1 MANIVASEP
10 RTHALERRLRR
21 RRQEARLRLRLV
33 ADCAVLQSHHASEV
47 PQVPRGAR
55 SVDEDL
61 RGALDKLRRE
71 LLELWAHFES
81 LALLVSVGA
90 AGATGAAGVDSYMGR
105 EDRDGPTGVA
115 GRGDLEGAR
124 ELPGDYVAKEDVIAS
139 VAKDAVTVSLDSLSS
154 FSAVDVAAKDV
165 VDESALGAVGAMAY
179 EDVVMD
185 PVVVAVEKSAT
196 VAAEDAVTNA
206 VGDVL
211 SARLAAGMSDSVAQ
225 AALNAWFACFVAG
238 RASAEAFQDPEV
250 AKSAVDLA
258 LESVEVDE
266 GTKPDLVE
274 KLLATVETMNAA
286 VEYGA
291 AFEAACGLGAESA
304 SLDVV
309 AACDAELDAWLA
321 RFPKGPRLL
330 PRSRRRP
337 AVLLR
342 PGHEPP
348 SSFQGLC

>member
-1 MANIVASEP
+1 MANVVATEP
-10 RTHALERRLRR
+10 RSHALERRLRR

-55 SVDEDL
+55 SVDDDV

-71 LLELWAHFES
+71 LLELRAHFES

-139 VAKDAVTVSLDSLSS
+139 VAKDAVTVSLDSSPS

-165 VDESALGAVGAMAY
+165 VDESALGAVGAMAF
-179 EDVVMD
+179 EDVVLD
-185 PVVVAVEKSAT
+185 PVVVAVVKSAT
-196 VAAEDAVTNA
+196 VAAEDVVTNA

-211 SARLAAGMSDSVAQ
+211 SARLAAGMPDSVAQ
-225 AALNAWFACFVAG
+225 AALNAWFACFFCWQGECRGV
-238 RASAEAFQDPEV
+238 S
-250 AKSAVDLA
+250 
-258 LESVEVDE
+258 
-266 GTKPDLVE
+266 
-274 KLLATVETMNAA
+274 
-286 VEYGA
+286 
-291 AFEAACGLGAESA
+291 
-304 SLDVV
+304 
-309 AACDAELDAWLA
+309 
-321 RFPKGPRLL
+321 GP
-330 PRSRRRP
+330 
-337 AVLLR
+337 
-342 PGHEPP
+342 
-348 SSFQGLC
+348 